1 MPEDWAPSFGEATIA
16 RRSACP
22 GPSDDNPQVPVLYCS
37 WFCPFAQRAWIAMEA
52 KGVEYHW
59 EEIVPYEVDPSAP
72 GGYTKKQLPL
82 AEKRKLY
89 PSFTEASPRGLIPAI
104 RHGSVRGADSLPLV
118 EYIDEAFAGPKLLP
132 EDAASR
138 LRVRMWAVFCTER
151 VQRSYYRMLMSQ
163 DPTQQ
168 QECMQTF
175 FYTCRE
181 LAKAFDP
188 VDTSVADGAGAFF
201 LGAQFSLF
209 DIALAPFWQRFLWVG
224 PHYRPFFKLPAAEDD
239 EDFARLHAWWRA
251 TRNHPAVK
259 ATLVCKPR
267 LVASYAD
274 YTVNKGTSDFAQ
286 GMQASL
292 KPRASTDDSGTGAGQ
307 GAGAGSHK

>member
-1 MPEDWAPSFGEATIA
+1 MN
-16 RRSACP
+16 AC
-22 GPSDDNPQVPVLYCS
+22 
-37 WFCPFAQRAWIAMEA
+37 
-52 KGVEYHW
+52 
-59 EEIVPYEVDPSAP
+59 
-72 GGYTKKQLPL
+72 
-82 AEKRKLY
+82 KL
-89 PSFTEASPRGLIPAI
+89 SS
-104 RHGSVRGADSLPLV
+104 PLV
-118 EYIDEAFAGPKLLP
+118 ANLRRPLILWTLP
-132 EDAASR
+132 W
-138 LRVRMWAVFCTER
+138 RVRMPPLSPW
-151 VQRSYYRMLMSQ
+151 QRQYFNRLWL
-163 DPTQQ
+163 
-168 QECMQTF
+168 F
-175 FYTCRE
+175 
-181 LAKAFDP
+181 
-188 VDTSVADGAGAFF
+188 ADGAGAFF
-201 LGAQFSLF
+201 LGARFSLF

>member
-1 MPEDWAPSFGEATIA
+1 MPEDWAPSCGEATIA

-82 AEKRKLY
+82 AEKRCVLPAVRFALQWLTDAGLGRKLY

-151 VQRSYYRMLMSQ
+151 VQRSYYRVRGHVPSCAMCWPGCIHHVCAM
-163 DPTQQ
+163 T
-168 QECMQTF
+168 
-175 FYTCRE
+175 TCR
-181 LAKAFDP
+181 
-188 VDTSVADGAGAFF
+188 
-201 LGAQFSLF
+201 
-209 DIALAPFWQRFLWVG
+209 
-224 PHYRPFFKLPAAEDD
+224 
-239 EDFARLHAWWRA
+239 
-251 TRNHPAVK
+251 
-259 ATLVCKPR
+259 C
-267 LVASYAD
+267 
-274 YTVNKGTSDFAQ
+274 
-286 GMQASL
+286 
-292 KPRASTDDSGTGAGQ
+292 
-307 GAGAGSHK
+307 